1 MDKKLLKQYINRT
14 GFQRAGIVGS
24 NPLLRGTTGPN
35 QILKAPRGYTGM
47 QEILAGG
54 ALGVGASKFLEDEDK
69 ENLPVETEETKLP
82 KKEPPEDPDIL
93 PELTKHTAEEVIRKE
108 IEDKRIAGRLE
119 ELEEVYSQEGFKKAN
134 EEYPELS
141 PVNNKKIVE
150 ADKHFGAQALARIYG
165 HNSNETQL
173 IYLSPQEYLDLTKG
187 FGPTDG
193 TWSQAGKAT
202 IKYLENK
209 IKEGKEIG
217 EIPILFVGKEGENYL
232 VTGQEGRHRAQAFK
246 NQGYDKI
253 PVRIEGSGRDKEN
266 DVENK
271 VYTATPKSYLYKE
284 HWAQKYL
291 NFIPKNIISKSNYN
305 KDTKEYEDWEIK
317 SVKAK
322 DFYDV
327 ASKEKLFVKEE
338 DPTSNLYKTVNKA
351 QHRFLMD
358 SISEYTEN
366 ISKSTMDKVNKLLY
380 LNEKVTFTDKQLR
393 ELNNA
398 TSDKRQLD
406 FDLANK
412 KNWDDVDEDLDLSI
426 KENAEML
433 NTVTEQEYLDL
444 MQKLKNPKKIEKKA
458 HGGLID
464 TPLTGGSRYI

>member
-1 MDKKLLKQYINRT
+1 MDYRKKYLNRT
-14 GFQRAGIVGS
+14 GFKSGSGILAS
-24 NPLLRGTTGPN
+24 APWYRGTTGPS

-54 ALGVGASKFLEDEDK
+54 ILGTGASKFLEDEDK
-69 ENLPVETEETKLP
+69 ENLPVETVETKLP

-93 PELTKHTAEEVIRKE
+93 PELAKQTAEEVIRKE
-108 IEDKRIAGRLE
+108 TKEKEIEDKRIAEGLE

-134 EEYPELS
+134 EEHPELS
-141 PVNNKKIVE
+141 PANNKKIVE
-150 ADKHFGAQALARIYG
+150 ADKHFGAHSLARIYG

-187 FGPTDG
+187 FGRTDG

-217 EIPILFVGKEGENYL
+217 EIPALFVGKEGENYL
-232 VTGQEGRHRAQAFK
+232 VKGQEGRHRAQAFK

-253 PVRIEGSGRDKEN
+253 PVRIEGSGRDKKN

-284 HWAQKYL
+284 DWTQEYL
-291 NFIPKNIISKSNYN
+291 NFIPKNIISKTNYN
-305 KDTKEYEDWEIK
+305 KDTKEYEDWELK

-327 ASKEKLFVKEE
+327 ASKEKLFVKGESVMETKMDPILEE
-338 DPTSNLYKTVNKA
+338 KFRQELAMKNSVIGNKIQLHQIYNNYFIKWYGKLYVGETKDEVLNQIPTIKELKK
-351 QHRFLMD
+351 
-358 SISEYTEN
+358 I
-366 ISKSTMDKVNKLLY
+366 
-380 LNEKVTFTDKQLR
+380 LN
-393 ELNNA
+393 
-398 TSDKRQLD
+398 
-406 FDLANK
+406 
-412 KNWDDVDEDLDLSI
+412 I
-426 KENAEML
+426 KEN
-433 NTVTEQEYLDL
+433 
-444 MQKLKNPKKIEKKA
+444 KKIIKKA

-464 TPLTGGSRYI
+464 KPLTGNSRYI